1 MVRNPAAGPIPAIT
15 GIRFISVLAAT
26 AISRPA
32 TRTNII
38 TAPIARWRRKLR
50 WGNSKIRLRQN
61 SRDPKKLVT
70 PQSRPRMPTIPSSP
84 A

>member
-1 MVRNPAAGPIPAIT
+1 MARSPATGPIPAIT
-15 GIRFISVLAAT
+15 GTRFIRVLAAT
-26 AISRPA
+26 AMSRAA

-50 WGNSKIRLRQN
+50 WGKLKMRLRQN
-61 SRDPKKLVT
+61 SSDPKKLVT
-70 PQSRPRMPTIPSSP
+70 PQRSPRMPAIPSRP